1 VIVPESTT
9 LDVNADRFVKDA
21 DPEPSLFSMTCE
33 LDPVKS
39 SDPMARSVITLP
51 E

>member
-1 VIVPESTT
+1 VIVPESTA
-9 LDVNADRFVKDA
+9 LDVNADRLVKDA
-21 DPEPSLFSMTCE
+21 DPDPSLFSMTCE

-39 SDPMARSVITLP
+39 SDPIARSCTTLP